1 MGVRPREEGAS
12 QTCFLLTLPLSL
24 FDFGTVMAVN
34 VRASDGPLQIDPPPR
49 LCSLT
54 RLCSQTFTFFFS
66 VAFALPSKGL
76 VSELLGP
83 NESRLLIK
91 SPREASFEVGVH
103 RRELHLIR

>member
-1 MGVRPREEGAS
+1 MGGGES

-34 VRASDGPLQIDPPPR
+34 VGASDGPLQIDPPPR

-54 RLCSQTFTFFFS
+54 RLCSQTFTFSFP
-66 VAFALPSKGL
+66 VAFGLSSKGL

-91 SPREASFEVGVH
+91 SPQEASFEVGVH
-103 RRELHLIR
+103 RRELRLIR